1 MEVQAFNPRTQR
13 DRWRQISE
21 HSRPAS
27 FTESFQNSQD
37 QLENLSQTK
46 TKLNQ
51 TKPKTNKQKKS
62 TTTTK
67 KTENGSAVVLPKD
80 SGSIPS
86 SHSSSELS
94 VTPV

>member
-1 MEVQAFNPRTQR
+1 M
-13 DRWRQISE
+13 SE

-27 FTESFQNSQD
+27 STKLFQNSSQD
-37 QLENLSQTK
+37 YLENLSQTNK

-51 TKPKTNKQKKS
+51 NKKTN
-62 TTTTK
+62 K

-94 VTPV
+94 VTPVQVYPV